1 MQIKIGRLGAQTKE
15 YTVDDEFSLEDALD
29 LAGMSSTRSDVVR
42 VNRKKVRRDFEDVDL
57 KDGDLI
63 TVTGRKEGGR

>member
-15 YTVDDEFSLEDALD
+15 YTVEDDFSLEEALS
-29 LAGMSSTRSDVVR
+29 LAGIDSTRSDVVR
-42 VNRKKVRRDFEDVDL
+42 VNKKKVRKDFEDVVL
-57 KDGDLI
+57 NDGDLI